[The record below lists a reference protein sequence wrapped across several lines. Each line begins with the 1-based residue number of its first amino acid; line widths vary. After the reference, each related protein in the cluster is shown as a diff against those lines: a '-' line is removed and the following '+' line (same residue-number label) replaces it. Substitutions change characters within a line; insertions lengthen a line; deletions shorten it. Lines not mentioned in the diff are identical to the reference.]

1 MVPLPGNA
9 GLVAEILADAIF
21 LLPPL
26 RLEQDAKPKEQVSSP
41 NTTFLLNALVN
52 IS

>member
-1 MVPLPGNA
+1 MLPLPGSA
-9 GLVAEILADAIF
+9 DLVAEMLADAIF
-21 LLPPL
+21 LLPPF
-26 RLEQDAKPKEQVSSP
+26 RLEQDAKPNEQVSSP